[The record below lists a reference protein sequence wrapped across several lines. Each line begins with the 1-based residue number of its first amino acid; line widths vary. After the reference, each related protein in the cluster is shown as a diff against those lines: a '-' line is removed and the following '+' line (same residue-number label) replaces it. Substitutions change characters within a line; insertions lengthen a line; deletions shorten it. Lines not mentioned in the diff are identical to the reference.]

1 MGETLPELLARCRAG
16 DEPAIGA
23 LVRRFQ
29 PWATALASGI
39 LDDPDAAEDAAQ
51 EAFLVALDRLDD
63 LREPEAFAGWFRQI
77 VRAQAHRVLRKRR
90 EVSSL
95 DDQSDLP
102 APTESVRD
110 RLDAESLRRTV
121 REALAAL
128 STTRRQT
135 AELFYLE
142 EKSCSEIA
150 DTLRIPLGTVK
161 RRLHDARNELRN
173 LLLGSMESTPPPP
186 TSPSPSSRSSSIRS
200 MRSIRS
206 ISVPKRKTLP

>member
-1 MGETLPELLARCRAG
+1 MGETLPELLARCRDG
-16 DEPAIGA
+16 DEPAIGS

-39 LDDPDAAEDAAQ
+39 LDDPDAAEDAVQ
-51 EAFLVALDRLDD
+51 EAFLVALDRLRD

-77 VRAQAHRVLRKRR
+77 VRTQAHRILRKRR

-95 DDQSDLP
+95 DDADNLP
-102 APTESVRD
+102 APPQSIRD
-110 RLDAESLRRTV
+110 RLDAESLRQTV

-128 STTRRQT
+128 STPSRQT

-142 EKSCSEIA
+142 EKSCAEIA
-150 DTLRIPLGTVK
+150 DTLRVPVGTVK

-173 LLLGSMESTPPPP
+173 LLLGSVDSTPPPP
-186 TSPSPSSRSSSIRS
+186 PTSQSRQSRQSRQSG
-200 MRSIRS
+200 
-206 ISVPKRKTLP
+206 KKEFLP